1 MKLISFKEWL
11 KKKKLLEGLV
21 IPDGKADKSR
31 RKIPPMSS
39 EERGNKIIL
48 RGTSGG
54 P

>member
-1 MKLISFKEWL
+1 MKLIGFKEWL
-11 KKKKLLEGLV
+11 KKRLLKEGLM

-31 RKIPPMSS
+31 RKIPPMNA
-39 EERGNKIIL
+39 EERGNKVIL